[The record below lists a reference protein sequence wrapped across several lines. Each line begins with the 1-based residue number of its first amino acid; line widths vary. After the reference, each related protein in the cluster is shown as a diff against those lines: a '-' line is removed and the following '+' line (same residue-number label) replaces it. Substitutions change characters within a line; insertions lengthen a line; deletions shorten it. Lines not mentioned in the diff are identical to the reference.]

1 MDEKILVMYCLCTD
15 VLKAIGHT
23 DNPQDKMSDAEVIT
37 TGLVAMMFFRGNFE
51 AARALLSMPPYIPHM
66 LSRSRLNR
74 RLHRLKP
81 LFLTLF
87 DLLGHTWKQL
97 NTESVYIIDSFP
109 ITACDNY
116 RIPRARLYQ
125 HQAYRGYIAGKK
137 RYFYGLKLH
146 LMVTKDGQPV
156 ECFLTPGSF
165 SDVRALKTFQFDVPN
180 GSDVYA
186 DKAYNDYE
194 LEDILVEAADI
205 HLSPIRKK
213 NSTRA
218 APPYITYVQH
228 YHRKM
233 IETVGSLI
241 ERMLPKTIHAVTAEG
256 FELKVFLFVLAHSF
270 NYL

>member
-1 MDEKILVMYCLCTD
+1 MDEKILAMYCLCTD
-15 VLKAIGHT
+15 VLKAIGHA

-37 TGLVAMMFFRGNFE
+37 TGLVAMMFLRGNFE
-51 AARALLSMPPYIPHM
+51 AARTLLSMPPYIPHM

-74 RLHRLKP
+74 RLHRLKH

-87 DLLGHTWKQL
+87 DLLGYTWKQL
-97 NTESVYIIDSFP
+97 NTDSVYILDSFP

-116 RIPRARLYQ
+116 RIPRAKLYQ
-125 HQAYRGYIAGKK
+125 HQEYRGYIASKK

-180 GSDVYA
+180 GSHIYA

-194 LEDILVEAADI
+194 IEDVLVEAADI

-218 APPYITYVQH
+218 VPPYITYVQH

>member
-1 MDEKILVMYCLCTD
+1 MDEKILAIYCLCTD
-15 VLKAIGHT
+15 VLKAIGHA
-23 DNPQDKMSDAEVIT
+23 DHPQDKMSDAEVIT
-37 TGLVAMMFFRGNFE
+37 TGLVAMMFLRGNFE
-51 AARALLSMPPYIPHM
+51 AARTLLSMPPYIPHM

-74 RLHRLKP
+74 RLHRLKH
-81 LFLTLF
+81 LFVTLF
-87 DLLGHTWKQL
+87 DLLGYTWKPL

-116 RIPRARLYQ
+116 RIPRAKLYQ
-125 HQAYRGYIAGKK
+125 HQEYRGYIASKK

-165 SDVRALKTFQFDVPN
+165 SDVRALKIFQFDVPN
-180 GSDVYA
+180 GSHIYA

-194 LEDILVEAADI
+194 IEDVLVEAAEI

-218 APPYITYVQH
+218 VPPYITYVQH

>member
-1 MDEKILVMYCLCTD
+1 MDEKILAMYCLCSD
-15 VLKAIGHT
+15 ILKAIGHAA
-23 DNPQDKMSDAEVIT
+23 NPQDKMSDAEVIT
-37 TGLVAMMFFRGNFE
+37 TGLVAMMFLRGNFE
-51 AARALLSMPPYIPHM
+51 TARALLSMPPYIPHM

-74 RLHRLKP
+74 RLHRLKHV
-81 LFLTLF
+81 LLTLF

-109 ITACDNY
+109 MTACDNY

-125 HQAYRGYIAGKK
+125 HQEYRGYIAGKK

-180 GSDVYA
+180 GSYVYA

-194 LEDILVEAADI
+194 LEDVLVEAADI

-218 APPYITYVQH
+218 VPPYITYVQH

>member
-1 MDEKILVMYCLCTD
+1 MDEKILAMYCLCTD
-15 VLKAIGHT
+15 VLKAIGHA

-37 TGLVAMMFFRGNFE
+37 TGLVAMMFLRGNFE
-51 AARALLSMPPYIPHM
+51 TARALLSMPPYIPHM

-74 RLHRLKP
+74 RLHRLKH
-81 LFLTLF
+81 LFVTLF
-87 DLLGHTWKQL
+87 DLLGYTWKQL

-116 RIPRARLYQ
+116 RIPRAKLYQ
-125 HQAYRGYIAGKK
+125 HEEYRGYIASKK

-156 ECFLTPGSF
+156 ECFLTPGSY
-165 SDVRALKTFQFDVPN
+165 SDVRALKTFQFDVPD
-180 GSDVYA
+180 GSRIYA
-186 DKAYNDYE
+186 DKAYNDYGI
-194 LEDILVEAADI
+194 EDVLVEAADI

-218 APPYITYVQH
+218 VPPYIAYVQH

-241 ERMLPKTIHAVTAEG
+241 ERRLPNTIHAVTAEG